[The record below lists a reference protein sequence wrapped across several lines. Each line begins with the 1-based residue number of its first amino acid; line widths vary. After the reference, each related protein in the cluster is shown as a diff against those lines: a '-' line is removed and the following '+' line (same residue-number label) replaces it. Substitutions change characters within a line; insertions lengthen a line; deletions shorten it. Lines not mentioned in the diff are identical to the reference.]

1 VLIRAFI
8 CSLLVFFGVGAAAPN
23 ASPPPHVIAPG
34 VRVSGIRVGGLTAEP
49 ARARIRDAFSR
60 SLRFHFQDKRWRAA
74 PTVLGATTS
83 AENAVVR
90 ALTTPAGGRV
100 RLHVKINRKKLRTYI
115 AGLDHRLSR
124 PAQDAAAV
132 GLTSSY
138 RPIIAEGKPGLQVDR
153 SRMAAR
159 ITRALKHQKRAPVA
173 LAANWVQPSVTAS
186 NFGPV
191 IVIKRNSHVLQLY
204 NGSSTWRTFAV
215 ATGQPAYPTPTGNYA
230 IVDMQMNPWWRP
242 PPNAAWAAGAQ
253 PIPPGPGNPLGTRW
267 MGLSA
272 PGVGIHATPD
282 DASIGYSA
290 SHGCIRM
297 HLADAEWLFGQVHV
311 GTPVF
316 IVDA

>member
-1 VLIRAFI
+1 VIARAFA
-8 CSLLVFFGVGAAAPN
+8 CSLLALMSVSVAATSADPT
-23 ASPPPHVIAPG
+23 PDPIARG

-49 ARARIRDAFSR
+49 ARARIRRAFDQPM
-60 SLRFHFQDKRWRAA
+60 RFHFQGKQWRSTA
-74 PTVLGATTS
+74 VGLGAT
-83 AENAVVR
+83 AAVGKAVTR
-90 ALTTPAGGRV
+90 ALQQPTGSRV
-100 RLHVKINRKKLRTYI
+100 RLHVKVNQARLRAYI

-124 PAQDAAAV
+124 PAENAQAV
-132 GLTSSY
+132 GLTSGY
-138 RPIIAEGKPGLQVDR
+138 RPIISEGRPGLRVDR
-153 SRMAAR
+153 HRMAAR
-159 ITRALKHQKRAPVA
+159 ITGALKSQERKPLA
-173 LAANWVQPSVTAS
+173 LAADWVQPDVTAA

-191 IVIKRNSHVLQLY
+191 IVIKRDSHVLNLY
-204 NGSSTWRTFAV
+204 NGSSLTRSFPV
-215 ATGQPAYPTPTGNYA
+215 ATGQPAYPTPVGSWS

-242 PPNAAWAAGAQ
+242 PPGAAWAAGAK

-297 HLADAEWLFGQVHV
+297 HLADAEWLFGQVHI

-316 IVDA
+316 IVGA